1 MKPGRF
7 EQLTLV
13 TGQFK
18 YMQVRRRPQVFLCIE
33 DVCKFMLFSAFPF
46 GVKLVYKRKVW
57 CASKPDTVHNPAAVI
72 QIARFIWHVQF
83 TALLLFGNNRSD
95 KERFCQEIVTSER
108 KANEHNYNQCMQ
120 SNDNLQGSES

>member
-18 YMQVRRRPQVFLCIE
+18 YMQVGRRPQVFLCTE

-72 QIARFIWHVQF
+72 QIARFI
-83 TALLLFGNNRSD
+83 
-95 KERFCQEIVTSER
+95 
-108 KANEHNYNQCMQ
+108 
-120 SNDNLQGSES
+120 